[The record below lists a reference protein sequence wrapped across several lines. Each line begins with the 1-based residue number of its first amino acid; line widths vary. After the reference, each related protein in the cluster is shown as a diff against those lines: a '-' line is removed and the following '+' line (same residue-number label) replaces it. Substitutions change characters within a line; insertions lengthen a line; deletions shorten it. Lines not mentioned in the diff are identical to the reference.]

1 MKEHK
6 GLDDL
11 EIYRL
16 AMEIGEEVWK
26 LVSEWAWLE
35 KKHPGIQYTEA
46 ADSIAANISEGYGRF
61 YFKETRHFCFI
72 ARGSLSETRTWTSK
86 SFNRE
91 LITASQHQCLMDK
104 IVCLHKKLNN
114 YINWLEAQIAN
125 NKDKPN
131 P

>member
-46 ADSIAANISEGYGRF
+46 ADSIAANISEDMVASISKKPGIFASLRGGRCR
-61 YFKETRHFCFI
+61 KPEHGPVSRLT
-72 ARGSLSETRTWTSK
+72 GSL
-86 SFNRE
+86 
-91 LITASQHQCLMDK
+91 
-104 IVCLHKKLNN
+104 
-114 YINWLEAQIAN
+114 
-125 NKDKPN
+125 
-131 P
+131 